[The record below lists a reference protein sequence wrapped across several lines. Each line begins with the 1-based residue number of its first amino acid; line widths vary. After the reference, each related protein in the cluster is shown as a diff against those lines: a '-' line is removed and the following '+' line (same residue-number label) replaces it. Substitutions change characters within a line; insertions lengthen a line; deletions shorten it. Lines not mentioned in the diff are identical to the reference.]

1 MNNKDI
7 QNKLDDAESKYPSH
21 IRQAKHSDATPK
33 ETPEEAVD
41 EQPTPQQLTGAGR
54 TLAEAVEDLHRAVEK
69 VIIATERQH
78 ESDN

>member
-7 QNKLDDAESKYPSH
+7 QNKLDDAESKYPAH

-41 EQPTPQQLTGAGR
+41 EQSTPQQPAGVGR
-54 TLAEAVEDLHRAVEK
+54 TLAEAAEDLLKQRK
-69 VIIATERQH
+69 QQ
-78 ESDN
+78 

>member
-7 QNKLDDAESKYPSH
+7 QNKLDDAESKYPAH

-41 EQPTPQQLTGAGR
+41 EQSTPQQLTGAGR

-78 ESDN
+78 DSDN

>member
-7 QNKLDDAESKYPSH
+7 QNKLDDAESKYPAH

-78 ESDN
+78 DSDN

>member
-7 QNKLDDAESKYPSH
+7 QNKLDDAESKYPAH

-33 ETPEEAVD
+33 ETPEEAVN